1 MRKTATAGRRF
12 NIDGAVRRAGVVAV
26 ALYLALV
33 QMLSAAHAVSGE
45 ANAPNHH
52 NSACVLCVAAHGNS
66 HGLIPG
72 AVEAPAAPIS
82 FIALSAIAARALAPA
97 RVRAPAP
104 RGPPSF

>member
-1 MRKTATAGRRF
+1 MRGPARHRKGFDF
-12 NIDGAVRRAGVVAV
+12 NGALCRAGVVAA

-72 AVEAPAAPIS
+72 AIEAPAAPIS
-82 FIALSAIAARALAPA
+82 FIALSPIVRHTLAPA